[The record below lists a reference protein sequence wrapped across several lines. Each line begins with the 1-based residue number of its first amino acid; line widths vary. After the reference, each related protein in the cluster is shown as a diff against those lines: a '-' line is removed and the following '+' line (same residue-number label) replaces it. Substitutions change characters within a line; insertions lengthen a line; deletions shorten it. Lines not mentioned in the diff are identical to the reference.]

1 MLVVVLKRL
10 AKGVGDL
17 SVNVDVEV
25 VKLVLSEVRATEGDL
40 EGEAVDYPQFFPQ
53 GDLSLLLFTLA
64 APSLSFCTSNA
75 QSLNWKTAQLFFMS
89 MGKTCSFFDP
99 SLEPQPSVSHV
110 AYI

>member
-1 MLVVVLKRL
+1 VLVVVLKRL

-53 GDLSLLLFTLA
+53 GNLS
-64 APSLSFCTSNA
+64 
-75 QSLNWKTAQLFFMS
+75 
-89 MGKTCSFFDP
+89 
-99 SLEPQPSVSHV
+99 
-110 AYI
+110 